1 MEHHTKNKQVR
12 AALLKY
18 LSFLVARIVVFI
30 GRFQVLG
37 FNMRRN
43 MKKKKVIGLLWK
55 FQNIRRTVFRF
66 QIEL

>member
-30 GRFQVLG
+30 GRVQVMG

-43 MKKKKVIGLLWK
+43 MKKKK
-55 FQNIRRTVFRF
+55 
-66 QIEL
+66 